1 MNDTRP
7 PTPRAGIDSDTTAA
21 ARSPPAAPKAGAKRA
36 QPPQSRFEKYA
47 ATQAGGD
54 GIEGEVLK
62 SGKTP
67 DEKIGASMPDR
78 K

>member
-7 PTPRAGIDSDTTAA
+7 PTPRAGADSDTAA
-21 ARSPPAAPKAGAKRA
+21 PPVAPKAEDKRA

-47 ATQAGGD
+47 ATQVGGD
-54 GIEGEVLK
+54 GVEGEVLK
-62 SGKTP
+62 SSKTP